1 MSGQKIKREV
11 EQYLRELRLSTV
23 RESYKDIAESAEK
36 EESGYVEYLLEL
48 LKQECE
54 VREQKRIERQLRE
67 SRLPLEKNLES
78 FDLKRFPKKL
88 LRQVKVLQDGSFL
101 DRKENIL
108 AFGNPGSGKTH
119 LLCAL
124 GQELIRQDHR
134 IYFSR

>member
-1 MSGQKIKREV
+1 MSGQKIKQEV
-11 EQYLRELRLSTV
+11 EQYLRELRLSAV

-48 LKQECE
+48 LKTECE
-54 VREQKRIERQLRE
+54 VRGQKRIERRLRE

-101 DRKENIL
+101 NHLAIPAAGRHIYYVLSDRN
-108 AFGNPGSGKTH
+108 
-119 LLCAL
+119 
-124 GQELIRQDHR
+124 
-134 IYFSR
+134 

>member
-54 VREQKRIERQLRE
+54 VRERE
-67 SRLPLEKNLES
+67 T
-78 FDLKRFPKKL
+78 D
-88 LRQVKVLQDGSFL
+88 
-101 DRKENIL
+101 
-108 AFGNPGSGKTH
+108 
-119 LLCAL
+119 
-124 GQELIRQDHR
+124 
-134 IYFSR
+134 

>member
-101 DRKENIL
+101 DRKETYWHL
-108 AFGNPGSGKTH
+108 AIPAAGRH
-119 LLCAL
+119 
-124 GQELIRQDHR
+124 
-134 IYFSR
+134 IYYVLSDRN